1 MELDKIAVTAVKN
14 AITSENLEIGYYLI
28 QDDFFGIRVIKSLGD
43 KREVVFEKNNISD
56 NRKVVIKLIGVIVD
70 SFYNFDLLSD
80 IIDDLRGD
88 SSCLVPVGQA
98 NLKRFYGLFFICKY
112 FVFMV
117 KFECHG
123 RRVLYV

>member
-14 AITSENLEIGYYLI
+14 VITSENLEIGYYLI

-56 NRKVVIKLIGVIVD
+56 NWEVVIKLIGVIVD

-88 SSCLVPVGQA
+88 SSCLVPVG
-98 NLKRFYGLFFICKY
+98 
-112 FVFMV
+112 
-117 KFECHG
+117 
-123 RRVLYV
+123 